1 MKTLLKIFIVVAV
14 LCSGCVN
21 DNNIQKIQPLEGKL
35 IIEPKEDYENYG
47 FVSPP
52 SIFIAL
58 RTEKIYGCVNYGISA
73 SLNVDRGVV
82 EIFINGILEPE
93 ICLTASGPAV
103 KRIKVDLTAGTYKL
117 IIRSNDFIDEYDLTV
132 NDAFIR
138 LEGDSTLNTSFRYR
152 VFHRYPEKS
161 FVYLCGT
168 TLKDSSLCRKFID
181 TVRSVIDL
189 QSYEFPETGVIPY
202 PLHSDGHYFDM
213 PAQYYLY
220 NSENDFDRIKGI
232 MKSFKESYI
241 KNPGTGISVTN
252 WMNKS
257 FYSWLL

>member
-1 MKTLLKIFIVVAV
+1 MKTLLKILIVIAV
-14 LCSGCVN
+14 FYSGCIN
-21 DNNIQKIQPLEGKL
+21 DNNIQKVHPLDGKL

-47 FVSPP
+47 VISPP

-73 SLNVDRGVV
+73 SLSVERGVV

-93 ICLTASGPAV
+93 ICLTAIGPAV
-103 KRIKVDLTAGTYKL
+103 TRIKTDLTAGTYKL
-117 IIRSNDFIDEYDLTV
+117 IIRSKDFVDEYTLV
-132 NDAFIR
+132 ISNAFIR
-138 LEGDSTLNTSFRYR
+138 LEGDSTINTSFRYR
-152 VFHRYPEKS
+152 MFHRYPEKS

-168 TLKDSSLCRKFID
+168 TLQDSSLCRKFID
-181 TVRSVIDL
+181 TVRSVITL
-189 QSYEFPETGVIPY
+189 QPYEFPETGVIPY
-202 PLHSDGHYFDM
+202 PLRSDGHYFDM

-220 NSENDFDRIKGI
+220 NSENDFDRINGI
-232 MKSFKESYI
+232 MKSFKEAHI
-241 KNPGTGISVTN
+241 KNSGTGISVTN